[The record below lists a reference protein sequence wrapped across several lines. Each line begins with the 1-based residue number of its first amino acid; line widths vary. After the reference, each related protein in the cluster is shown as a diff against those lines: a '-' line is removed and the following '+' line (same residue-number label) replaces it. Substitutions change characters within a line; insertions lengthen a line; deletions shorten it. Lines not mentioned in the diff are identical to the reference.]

1 MPSTFAWAV
10 YRGQTHGS
18 APTTKALKF
27 LCIEI
32 AEASC
37 LGAACGQARCL
48 TYISLKWEF
57 LYTIKLQE
65 TCPGQEYIL
74 HKSSYMLTNRLAIFS
89 H

>member
-1 MPSTFAWAV
+1 MPSGVAWAV

-37 LGAACGQARCL
+37 LGAACGQARYL

-57 LYTIKLQE
+57 LYTIKLGWVFKRQK
-65 TCPGQEYIL
+65 TQ
-74 HKSSYMLTNRLAIFS
+74 RLFS
-89 H
+89 LNLAF